1 MPRTTFTFF
10 PPTLNSTS
18 TIHPLAFTV
27 LRSCGL
33 LMLRK
38 GLPNNPKHSASSTVD
53 FPAPFS
59 PMMSVVEFLFSC
71 ISVKLFPVDKKF
83 FHLTHSKVI
92 KFPNPVLQ
100 YIRFSLYF
108 SVYLYLGL
116 RATRQY
122 IFPAVSS
129 YLLNFQRYRLIH
141 CLHPSL
147 KSLQRS

>member
-1 MPRTTFTFF
+1 
-10 PPTLNSTS
+10 
-18 TIHPLAFTV
+18 

-59 PMMSVVEFLFSC
+59 PIINVVDCLFSC

-92 KFPNPVLQ
+92 KFLNPVLQ
-100 YIRFSLYF
+100 YIKFSLYS

-122 IFPAVSS
+122 IFPAMSS
-129 YLLNFQRYRLIH
+129 YLLSSQQYHQIH
-141 CLHPSL
+141 YLHPSL